1 MASFH
6 ALLSLSRSTGCSL
19 CPLLLGFSRAIRLVS
34 HMYVPQMPPLGCLA
48 SVMWDPKDH
57 QATCRAKV

>member
-6 ALLSLSRSTGCSL
+6 ALLPLSRPTWLQSL
-19 CPLLLGFSRAIRLVS
+19 PPVVGLLQS
-34 HMYVPQMPPLGCLA
+34 HQIGVPQMPPLGCLA

-57 QATCRAKV
+57 QATCRARV